1 MIFTFLDYTIR
12 SLIVLYN
19 LQRSVAE
26 HFQIFKLYFFFFLFY
41 IDTSVIN
48 TSLKMGNFNAN

>member
-26 HFQIFKLYFFFFLFY
+26 HFQIFKLYFFFFFSTLTPLLS
-41 IDTSVIN
+41 IHH
-48 TSLKMGNFNAN
+48 